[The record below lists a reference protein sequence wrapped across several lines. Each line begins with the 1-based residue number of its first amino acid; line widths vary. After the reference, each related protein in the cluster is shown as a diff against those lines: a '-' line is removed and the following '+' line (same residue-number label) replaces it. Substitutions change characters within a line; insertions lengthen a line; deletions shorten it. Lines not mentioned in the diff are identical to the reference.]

1 MMKGTVVILSIV
13 HWHFTWQIQQS
24 IAAGLAARGYKV
36 RFVEPLP
43 KRWPRLR
50 EFGRVWGR
58 LTGHTEA
65 AGLCV
70 QPLVPGVELY
80 SPRLLPDTGPFT
92 RRINRR
98 VFVPHIATELRRDA
112 PRPLIVINY
121 LPISASLTLME
132 ALRPDVIVYH
142 CVNDWEHDPYAETEF
157 READLAR
164 AADMVWADSPVNMA
178 RVRTMSDNVVAMA
191 GGANVALFAAAR
203 RVPETPPARPLCAYF
218 GTIGLSTDIDLL
230 RAVSH
235 RFPLRLIGPVRAALE
250 GFAAE
255 TEITGPVPQERLPE
269 LLRDVDVL
277 LLPYA
282 HSTHN
287 ESVLPAKL
295 FECLAT
301 GKPAVVSGLAALG
314 EYADLFYLCET
325 REEFLTSIVKAVKE
339 PPERRAARIA
349 CAERNSY
356 EQLYATIE
364 DYFHEI
370 LASKGIAT
378 RPPFGQPDS
387 SA

>member
-1 MMKGTVVILSIV
+1 MKATVVIISIV

-24 IAAGLAARGYKV
+24 IAAGLAARGYDV

-43 KRWPRLR
+43 KRWPQLR

-65 AGLCV
+65 AGICV

-80 SPRLLPDTGPFT
+80 SPRLLPDTGPLT
-92 RRINRR
+92 ARINRR
-98 VFVPHIATELRRDA
+98 LFVPRIAADLRRDTA
-112 PRPLIVINY
+112 RPLIVINY
-121 LPISASLTLME
+121 LPIATSLALMNE
-132 ALRPDVIVYH
+132 LRPDIIIYH
-142 CVNDWEHDPYAETEF
+142 CVNDWEHDPYTDAEF
-157 READLAR
+157 LEAELAR
-164 AADMVWADSPVNMA
+164 AADMVWADSPVNFA
-178 RVRTMSDNVVAMA
+178 RARTMSHNVVAMA

-203 RVPETPPARPLCAYF
+203 RVPQTAPARPLCAYF

-235 RFPLRLIGPVRAALE
+235 RYPLRLIGPVRASLE

-255 TEITGPVPQERLPE
+255 TEITGPVSQERLPE

-277 LLPYA
+277 LLPYT

-314 EYADLFYLCET
+314 AYADLFYLCET
-325 REEFLTSIVKAVKE
+325 REEFLARIAEAAHE
-339 PPERRAARIA
+339 PPDRRAARIA
-349 CAERNSY
+349 RAEQNTY
-356 EQLYATIE
+356 EHLYATIE
-364 DYFHEI
+364 GYFQQ
-370 LASKGIAT
+370 LLTNKGLSLL
-378 RPPFGQPDS
+378 P
-387 SA
+387 